1 MTDRGREAVYAA
13 EVAAFDGTS
22 YERCTDLGALQGLA
36 REITG
41 AAWWSGGPIAVIAAR
56 RDASSSATYWP
67 DGSSPVIRLA
77 ATQMT
82 PATLTHEMAHALAGV
97 ANGHGPAFRR
107 AHTDLVNFVFGTEPA
122 GWLVDAYQA
131 MGLTLGD
138 RQWQPPSAHA
148 IV

>member
-22 YERCTDLGALQGLA
+22 YERCTDLEGLQALA
-36 REITG
+36 RQITS
-41 AAWWSGGPIAVIAAR
+41 AAWWPCGAIAVIAAR
-56 RDASSSATYWP
+56 RDASSSATYWQ
-67 DGSSPVIRLA
+67 DGSSPVVRLA
-77 ATQMT
+77 APQMT

-107 AHTDLVNFVFGTEPA
+107 AHTDLVHFVFGAEPA
-122 GWLVDAYQA
+122 GWLVDAYQT
-131 MGLTLGD
+131 MGLSLGD

>member
-1 MTDRGREAVYAA
+1 MTDRGRQAVYAA
-13 EVAAFDGTS
+13 EIAAFDGTS
-22 YERCTDLGALQGLA
+22 YERRTDLESLQALA
-36 REITG
+36 RQITG
-41 AAWWSGGPIAVIAAR
+41 APWWPRGPIAVMAAR
-56 RDASSSATYWP
+56 ADAGSSATYWRS
-67 DGSSPVIRLA
+67 GSSPSIRLA
-77 ATQMT
+77 APQMT

-107 AHTDLVNFVFGTEPA
+107 AHTDLARFVFGPEPA

-131 MGLTLGD
+131 MGLSLGD